1 MGRTSLFDFVA
12 NLAIRNSRL
21 LVLIW
26 LAAAVVSLPLAFSL
40 PDKLKG
46 AGFAN
51 PSMEAEQTHRILER
65 DFDFPKNPVFVV
77 YRSEPG
83 AFPDSD
89 LAESILNQLESVT
102 ALTEVASITTFRDD
116 LGQVSPDGSVA
127 YAIVAIDLPDVDAHR
142 SLPKLRQALRNDQV
156 EVVLTGGPVFYSDI
170 QEVSESDLRRAELI
184 TLPLAFVVL
193 VIVFGS
199 LISAGLP
206 VLIGGIA
213 VVVSLAGLAALSG
226 LSDQSIFALNLVT
239 MLGLGLGADYSLL
252 IVDRFREELGQHSVE
267 EAVRRTLATAGRAVL
282 FSALT
287 VSLGM
292 ATLISFPFMFFRSL
306 GISGVLVT
314 ALACLTALTLLPAL
328 ICLLGRRI
336 DRFAIRSTLARP
348 QRVRWQAMAERVM
361 RHALPIALATTVFL
375 LVLGIPSLGLRASLP
390 DSTMLP
396 SSAESR
402 RGFEVLSEAFHSS
415 GDIQI
420 WALVDFAGRPA
431 LAPESMRQLDE
442 FIGRL
447 KADQQVSNAV
457 SVASLDPRMN
467 LDQHLLLFSDWNVLS
482 DPLARRTAEA
492 LVRDSRT
499 LVGVA
504 SKGSYNDPATL
515 DLVNRIRNTAAEM
528 PFEMSLGGSAA
539 FVQDIVSTVYGNFPR
554 AIIGLVVVTY
564 LCLLVLFRSAVLPL
578 KAILMNFVSLG
589 ASYGALVVIFQN
601 GLLSSILGFEARGFV
616 DATVPVVMFC
626 VLFGLSMDYEVFL
639 LSRVA
644 EYHSN
649 GLSNER
655 SVSKGL
661 AATGQVVTSAAVI
674 VILVASSFVTAD
686 IVLVKAIG
694 LGVAIAVTIDATLV
708 RFLLVPSMMKLLG
721 EYNWWLPSFL
731 SRLMPS
737 EQGER

>member
-1 MGRTSLFDFVA
+1 M
-12 NLAIRNSRL
+12 
-21 LVLIW
+21 
-26 LAAAVVSLPLAFSL
+26 
-40 PDKLKG
+40 
-46 AGFAN
+46 
-51 PSMEAEQTHRILER
+51 
-65 DFDFPKNPVFVV
+65 
-77 YRSEPG
+77 
-83 AFPDSD
+83 
-89 LAESILNQLESVT
+89 
-102 ALTEVASITTFRDD
+102 
-116 LGQVSPDGSVA
+116 
-127 YAIVAIDLPDVDAHR
+127 
-142 SLPKLRQALRNDQV
+142 
-156 EVVLTGGPVFYSDI
+156 
-170 QEVSESDLRRAELI
+170 
-184 TLPLAFVVL
+184 
-193 VIVFGS
+193 
-199 LISAGLP
+199 
-206 VLIGGIA
+206 
-213 VVVSLAGLAALSG
+213 
-226 LSDQSIFALNLVT
+226 
-239 MLGLGLGADYSLL
+239 
-252 IVDRFREELGQHSVE
+252 DRFREELGQHSVE

-306 GISGVLVT
+306 GIGGVLVT
-314 ALACLTALTLLPAL
+314 TLACLTALTLLPAL

-361 RHALPIALATTVFL
+361 RHALPITLATTVFL
-375 LVLGIPSLGLRASLP
+375 VVLGIPSLGLRASLP

-402 RGFEVLSEAFHSS
+402 RGFEVLSEAFHPS

-457 SVASLDPRMN
+457 SVVSLDPRMN

-539 FVQDIVSTVYGNFPR
+539 FAQDIVSTVYGNFPR

-661 AATGQVVTSAAVI
+661 AATGPVVTRAAVI
-674 VILVASSFVTAD
+674 VILVACSFVTAD

>member
-1 MGRTSLFDFVA
+1 M
-12 NLAIRNSRL
+12 
-21 LVLIW
+21 
-26 LAAAVVSLPLAFSL
+26 AAAVFSLPLAFSL
-40 PDKLKG
+40 PDRLKG

-51 PSMEAEQTHRILER
+51 PAMESEQTHRILER
-65 DFDFPKNPVFVV
+65 EFDFPKNPVFVV

-83 AFPDSD
+83 TFPESR
-89 LAESILNQLESVT
+89 LAGEILEQLEQLP
-102 ALTEVASITTFRDD
+102 ALSEVASVTTFRDD
-116 LGQVSPDGSVA
+116 LSQVSPDGSVA
-127 YAIVAIDLPDVDAHR
+127 YAIVAIDLPDVGAHR
-142 SLPKLRQALRNDQV
+142 SLPKLRKALRNDQV
-156 EVVLTGGPVFYSDI
+156 EVVLTGGPVFYADI

-193 VIVFGS
+193 VLVFGS

-226 LSDQSIFALNLVT
+226 WSDQSIFALNLVT

-252 IVDRFREELGQHSVE
+252 IVDRFREELGQHDVE
-267 EAVRRTLATAGRAVL
+267 EAVRRTLNTAGRAVL

-292 ATLISFPFMFFRSL
+292 ATLVSFPFMFFRSL
-306 GISGVLVT
+306 GVGGVLVT
-314 ALACLTALTLLPAL
+314 TMACLTALTLLPAV

-336 DRFAIRSTLARP
+336 DRFAVRSSLARP
-348 QRVRWQAMAERVM
+348 QRVRWQAAAETSYAACVADHAGNHRV
-361 RHALPIALATTVFL
+361 
-375 LVLGIPSLGLRASLP
+375 
-390 DSTMLP
+390 
-396 SSAESR
+396 SAGSGNSFAGSARVSAGFDDAAGR
-402 RGFEVLSEAFHSS
+402 RRVAPGFEALSEAFHSS

-442 FIGRL
+442 FVGRL
-447 KADQQVSNAV
+447 RADEQVSNAF
-457 SVASLDPRMN
+457 SIASLDPRMN
-467 LDQHLLLFSDWNVLS
+467 LEQHLLLFSEWNVVS

-492 LVRDSRT
+492 LVSDSRT

-504 SKGSYNDPATL
+504 SNGSYNDPATL
-515 DLVNRIRNTAAEM
+515 DLVNRIRNTAAEL

-539 FVQDIVSTVYGNFPR
+539 FVQDIVSTVYGSFPR
-554 AIIGLVVVTY
+554 AIVALVIVTY

-601 GLLSSILGFEARGFV
+601 GFLSSILGFEARGFV

-644 EYHSN
+644 EYHAS
-649 GLSNER
+649 GLNNER
-655 SVSKGL
+655 SVSRGL
-661 AATGQVVTSAAVI
+661 AATGQVVTSAALI

-721 EYNWWLPSFL
+721 EYNWWLPPFL
-731 SRLMPS
+731 DRLLPS
-737 EQGER
+737 ESSAR

>member
-1 MGRTSLFDFVA
+1 MFDSIA
-12 NLAIRNSRL
+12 TLAIRHSRI
-21 LVLIW
+21 LIVAW
-26 LAAAVVSLPLAFSL
+26 LAAAVLSLPLAFSL
-40 PDKLKG
+40 PERLKG

-51 PSMEAEQTHRILER
+51 PAMESERTHRELER
-65 DFDFPKNPVFVV
+65 EFGFPKNPVFVV

-83 AFPDSD
+83 TFPDSD
-89 LAESILNQLESVT
+89 LAGQIMIQLWGLS
-102 ALTEVASITTFRDD
+102 ALPEVASVTTFRDD
-116 LGQVSPDGSVA
+116 LSQVSPDGSVA
-127 YAIVAIDLPDVDAHR
+127 YAIVSIDLPDVGAHR
-142 SLPKLRQALRNDQV
+142 ALPELRQALRNDQV
-156 EVVLTGGPVFYSDI
+156 EVVLTGAPVFYADV

-184 TLPLAFVVL
+184 TLPLAFIVL
-193 VIVFGS
+193 VLVFGS

-213 VVVSLAGLAALSG
+213 VVVSLAALAALSRW
-226 LSDQSIFALNLVT
+226 SDQSIFALNLVT

-252 IVDRFREELGQHSVE
+252 IVDRFREELGQHGVE

-282 FSALT
+282 FSALA

-292 ATLISFPFMFFRSL
+292 ATLVSFPFMFFRSL
-306 GISGVLVT
+306 GMGGVLVT
-314 ALACLTALTLLPAL
+314 TMACLTALTLLPAV

-348 QRVRWQAMAERVM
+348 QRVRWRAVAERVM
-361 RHALPIALATTVFL
+361 RHALPIMVVTTAFL
-375 LVLGIPSLGLRASLP
+375 LTLGLPAMGLRASLP

-396 SSAESR
+396 ADAESR
-402 RGFEVLSEAFHSS
+402 RGFEALSEAFHSS

-420 WALVDFAGRPA
+420 WALVDFAGRSA
-431 LAPESMRQLDE
+431 LAPESIRQLDE
-442 FIGRL
+442 FVGRL
-447 KADQQVSNAV
+447 KADQQVSNAF
-457 SVASLDPRMN
+457 SIASLDPRMN
-467 LDQHLLLFSDWNVLS
+467 LEQHLLMFSEWNVVS

-492 LVRDSRT
+492 LVKDSRT

-504 SKGSYNDPATL
+504 SSGSYNDPATL
-515 DLVNRIRNTAAEM
+515 DLVNRIRNTSSEL
-528 PFEMSLGGSAA
+528 PFEIKLGGSAA

-554 AIIGLVVVTY
+554 AIVGLVIVTY
-564 LCLLVLFRSAVLPL
+564 LCLLVLFRSVVLPL

-601 GLLSSILGFEARGFV
+601 GFLSSLLGFEARGFV
-616 DATVPVVMFC
+616 DATVPVVMFF

-644 EYHSN
+644 EYHAG
-649 GLSNER
+649 GLNNER
-655 SVSKGL
+655 SVSRGL
-661 AATGQVVTSAAVI
+661 AATGQVVTSAALI

-694 LGVAIAVTIDATLV
+694 LGVAIAVAIDATLV

-731 SRLMPS
+731 DRFLPA
-737 EQGER
+737 ERGAG